1 MRKIFATRA
10 LLGLL
15 LNIVFSQTQSD
26 TIVNYR
32 TLTPITIDGLATEEC
47 WTNAEWHAIDQV
59 WMPYGATM
67 TSGDFEG
74 RLKVA
79 WDANYLY
86 VLVEVV
92 DDLLSDDHAI
102 ALSNWWE
109 DDCLEIFIDE
119 DRSKGIHTTTCNAFA
134 YHVSLTYDAIDLNS
148 AGNGVNYKNNLQVVR
163 TTIGTNTYLWE
174 FAIKIYNSSFILAN
188 PEASRVN
195 LVTDKKMGFA
205 IAYCD
210 NDETTGREN
219 FIGSMYLTSTNNN
232 AMYQNADYFGPM
244 VLSEPESSTNVAEV
258 SSQMKIKVYPV
269 PAQDYLTI
277 ETSLSSYEKVNVSI
291 VAFTGQVLKRE
302 AFFGSSHRLDMTN
315 LDSGIYILS
324 IISGERKYSQI
335 IEKK

>member
-1 MRKIFATRA
+1 MRKIFKTVA
-10 LLGLL
+10 LLSILS
-15 LNIVFSQTQSD
+15 NSIFSQTQND
-26 TIVNYR
+26 TIVNYK
-32 TLTPITIDGLATEEC
+32 TTSPVTIDGQATEDC

-74 RLKVA
+74 RFKVA

-92 DDLLSDDHAI
+92 DDILSDDHAN

-148 AGNGVNYKNNLQVVR
+148 SGNGVNYKNNLQVVR
-163 TTIGTNTYLWE
+163 TSTGTNTYLWE
-174 FAIKIYNSSFILAN
+174 FSIKIYDASFAIAT
-188 PEASRVN
+188 PENSRVD
-195 LVTDKKMGFA
+195 LITGKRMGFA

-219 FIGSMYLTSTNNN
+219 FIGSMYLPEAQNNI
-232 AMYQNADYFGPM
+232 MYQNADYFGPM
-244 VLSEPESSTNVAEV
+244 VLADSEPSTNIAEV
-258 SSQMKIKVYPV
+258 NSQMKINVYPI
-269 PAQDYLTI
+269 PAQDFLTI
-277 ETSLSSYEKVNVSI
+277 ETSLPSYEKVNVSI

-302 AFFGSSHRLDMTN
+302 TFYGNSHQLNMTDLDA
-315 LDSGIYILS
+315 GIYILS
-324 IISGERKYSQI
+324 IISGDRKHSQI
-335 IEKK
+335 IEKE